1 MSETDIKRL
10 VQSIADTE
18 PATLTLTNSAGKRTS
33 YKCIFKESEAPHFFI
48 VLTEVESLPSDIDFT
63 RSCAFVS
70 KNKEG
75 DTVSF
80 STSVI
85 ERKND
90 KIIELTAKKSINP
103 EDLREYFRV
112 NLKTSITVS
121 FQPENPDSKLPE
133 WEITG
138 EVVDISQSG
147 VLAIL
152 SEECT
157 VNNSL
162 FIEID
167 LTEPAKTVYC
177 IGHIVRKQR
186 MRKNRWLTA
195 FHFDEISQKTVDDI
209 ARNCFAE
216 QRRQLRENIQ
226 TAG

>member
-1 MSETDIKRL
+1 MSEQDIKRL
-10 VQSIADTE
+10 VKSIADNE
-18 PATLTLTNSAGKRTS
+18 SATLTLTDSQGKRTS
-33 YKCIFKESEAPHFFI
+33 HRCIFKESEAPHFFI
-48 VLTEVESLPSDIDFT
+48 VLSSNESLPPDIDFS

-75 DTVSF
+75 ETVSF
-80 STSVI
+80 STSVV
-85 ERKND
+85 ERKNK

-121 FQPENPDSKLPE
+121 FQPENPDIKLAE

-152 SEECT
+152 SEECK
-157 VNNSL
+157 VSNSL

-167 LTEPAKTVYC
+167 LTEPVKTVYC

-186 MRKNRWLTA
+186 IRKNRWLTA

-226 TAG
+226 TTG